1 VQAMDDTKPSMMVRP
16 RSNRRGWLWDLR
28 RSAWGVAVAVL
39 LFYVAWTLAYL
50 GSGHD
55 ARELILVGRRFA
67 AQSSASVVIDR
78 TVRSDAH
85 FPYGSETGYD
95 GQFAYFIALDPA
107 NARYYI
113 DSPAFRYARIGYPLT
128 ARLLAAGQPAL
139 VPYAMI
145 LVNLL
150 ALAGGTWALAAWLK
164 RKGVSPWLA
173 LVYGLYSGLF
183 VAFRRD
189 LTEPLAYGLVALAI
203 YAFNFGG
210 PRRIIWSALCFALA
224 LLTRETVVVFIG
236 IYALSLLF
244 EGARAR
250 AHGWWECVRSS
261 WRRVLVFLTV
271 CAAPYVVWRVFLL
284 AWLGATGIRADLAP
298 QLVPFGGLLALWP
311 LNAEQSRTVVVVIVP
326 ALICAGLGLWA
337 LRRHIFSVE
346 AWALLANVLVF
357 VVVLPKLDYVDF
369 SGTGRITTG
378 VVLAA
383 LFCVPA
389 FDRLGRR
396 NRWWLAVCAALW
408 LSVTAASLL
417 LAVVSALAHV

>member
-1 VQAMDDTKPSMMVRP
+1 VHAMDDTKTSMVVRS
-16 RSNRRGWLWDLR
+16 RSKRRGWLRDWR
-28 RSAWGVAVAVL
+28 RSASGVAAAVL

-50 GSGHD
+50 NSGHD
-55 ARELILVGRRFA
+55 VRALILVGHRFA
-67 AQSSASVVIDR
+67 TQSSASAVIDR
-78 TVRSDAH
+78 TVRSDTR

-189 LTEPLAYGLVALAI
+189 LTEPLTYGLVALAI

-244 EGARAR
+244 DSARAR
-250 AHGWWECVRSS
+250 GWREGVRSN
-261 WRRVLVFLTV
+261 WRRVLIFLTV
-271 CAAPYVVWRVFLL
+271 CAVPYVLWRGFLL

-311 LNAEQSRTVVVVIVP
+311 LTAEQSRTVVVVIVP
-326 ALICAGLGLWA
+326 ALICAGLGVWA
-337 LRRHIFSVE
+337 LRQRIFAVE
-346 AWALLANVLVF
+346 VWALLANVIVF
-357 VVVLPKLDYVDF
+357 IFMLPKLDYVDF

-389 FDRLGRR
+389 FERLGRW
-396 NRWWLAVCAALW
+396 NRWWLALCAALW
-408 LSVTAASLL
+408 LSLTAISLFTTV
-417 LAVVSALAHV
+417 ATALRHV

>member
-1 VQAMDDTKPSMMVRP
+1 VQAMDDTTPSMMVRP
-16 RSNRRGWLWDLR
+16 RSNRRNLLRDLR
-28 RSAWGVAVAVL
+28 RSAWGVAAAVL
-39 LFYVAWTLAYL
+39 LFYVFWTLAYL
-50 GSGHD
+50 NSGHD
-55 ARELILVGRRFA
+55 VRALILVGHRFA
-67 AQSSASVVIDR
+67 TQSSASAVIDR
-78 TVRSDAH
+78 TVRSDTR

-113 DSPAFRYARIGYPLT
+113 DSPAFRYARIGYPLA
-128 ARLLAAGQPAL
+128 ARFLAAGQPAL
-139 VPYAMI
+139 VPYALV

-271 CAAPYVVWRVFLL
+271 CAAPYVVWRVFLFV
-284 AWLGATGIRADLAP
+284 WLGASGINTDLVP

-311 LNAEQSRTVVVVIVP
+311 LNAEQSRTVAVVIVP
-326 ALICAGLGLWA
+326 ALICAGLGVWA
-337 LRRHIFSVE
+337 LRQRIFAVE
-346 AWALLANVLVF
+346 VWALLAHVLVF
-357 VVVLPKLDYVDF
+357 VVMLPELDYVDF
-369 SGTGRITTG
+369 GGTGRITTG

-383 LFCVPA
+383 LFCVPT

-417 LAVVSALAHV
+417 LAVAPALRHV

>member
-1 VQAMDDTKPSMMVRP
+1 MQAMDETKPSMMVRP
-16 RSNRRGWLWDLR
+16 RSNRRSRLRDLR

-55 ARELILVGRRFA
+55 VRELILVGHRFA

-85 FPYGSETGYD
+85 FPYAPAEGYD

-107 NARYYI
+107 NAHDYI
-113 DSPAFRYARIGYPLT
+113 DSPAFRYARIGYPL
-128 ARLLAAGQPAL
+128 AVRLFAVGQPAL

-145 LVNLL
+145 LVNVL
-150 ALAGGTWALAAWLK
+150 ALVGGTWALAAWLK

-183 VAFRRD
+183 IAFRRD
-189 LTEPLAYGLVALAI
+189 LTEPVAYGLVALAI
-203 YAFNFGG
+203 YLFDVGG

-244 EGARAR
+244 DGAQ
-250 AHGWWECVRSS
+250 AHGWRKSVWSN
-261 WRRVLVFLTV
+261 WRRVLVFLTL
-271 CAAPYVVWRVFLL
+271 CAVPYVLWRGFLL
-284 AWLGATGIRADLAP
+284 AWLGATGIRTDLAP
-298 QLVPFGGLLALWP
+298 QLIPFGGLLALWP

-337 LRRHIFSVE
+337 LRRHLFSVE
-346 AWALLANVLVF
+346 VWALLANVLVF
-357 VVVLPKLDYVDF
+357 VVALPKLDYVDF

-396 NRWWLAVCAALW
+396 NRWWIAVCAALW
-408 LSVTAASLL
+408 LYVTAISLL
-417 LAVVSALAHV
+417 PAFATALRHV